1 MLHPMKATRETA
13 AAACIDAL
21 DSAFF
26 KALSEP
32 ARVAI
37 LRVLVLQGRTDVGSI
52 AEQVPQDRSVV
63 ARHLQV
69 LERARI
75 LRSATEGRHT
85 FYAIDGDGVLE
96 QMKALTALLQ
106 TLQPL
111 CCPAPTSART

>member
-1 MLHPMKATRETA
+1 MRTYALHMTSPRETA

-37 LRVLVLQGRTDVGSI
+37 LRVLVLQGRADVGSI

-75 LRSATEGRHT
+75 LRSETEGRHT

-96 QMKALTALLQ
+96 QMKALTTLLQ

-111 CCPAPTSART
+111 CCPR